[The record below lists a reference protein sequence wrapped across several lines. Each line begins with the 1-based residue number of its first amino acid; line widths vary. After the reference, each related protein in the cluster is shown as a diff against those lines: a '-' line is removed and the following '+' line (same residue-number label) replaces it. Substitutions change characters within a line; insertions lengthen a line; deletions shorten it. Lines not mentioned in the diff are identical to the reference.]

1 MFRSVLITRI
11 YFVFTRCFHTM
22 QEIPMTLMAYCHR
35 LYQCNPNRCNHLQ
48 NHLYE
53 LFSHNG
59 IYKITYE
66 IELQG
71 IYWSIMIT
79 LYFSVFIS
87 NITLTWIQMSGYI
100 WFLFH
105 SSYVCIDFC
114 DSKTSY
120 YQRSHT
126 RQTHNMQISETPGHI
141 RLLDKIK

>member
-1 MFRSVLITRI
+1 MFLITRI

-66 IELQG
+66 IELKG
-71 IYWSIMIT
+71 IYWGIFLKYMTYLDKYEISYIT
-79 LYFSVFIS
+79 LYENQQKFK
-87 NITLTWIQMSGYI
+87 LK
-100 WFLFH
+100 H
-105 SSYVCIDFC
+105 
-114 DSKTSY
+114 
-120 YQRSHT
+120 
-126 RQTHNMQISETPGHI
+126 E
-141 RLLDKIK
+141 